1 MPKRAIIFKTSDGR
15 EPYTEYV
22 DLLRDREGAAKI
34 RLRVTRAEM
43 GNLGNYRSVGEGVIE
58 LKINFGPG
66 YRIYAGLHGNEVIV
80 LLCAGDKSS
89 QEKDISKAK
98 SYWGNYRRNL

>member
-1 MPKRAIIFKTSDGR
+1 
-15 EPYTEYV
+15 
-22 DLLRDREGAAKI
+22 
-34 RLRVTRAEM
+34 M
-43 GNLGNYRSVGEGVIE
+43 GNYSSVGDGVIE

-66 YRIYAGLHGNEVIV
+66 YRIYAGLHGDEVIV

-98 SYWGNYRRNL
+98 NHWANYRRNL